1 MMRYGFSGIE
11 SPDLKYKIQGKSL
24 HKLMDQDKT
33 LDRQYIVSESW
44 SQAAII
50 SKDYKLG
57 IMLDPTNVKK
67 NFDYRS
73 FGDMFYDRSDDP
85 LEMRNG
91 IQNSIYKEQIDQLRS
106 FYNQFEI
113 DFPDTG
119 KQEMILTSKN

>member
-1 MMRYGFSGIE
+1 
-11 SPDLKYKIQGKSL
+11 
-24 HKLMDQDKT
+24 MDQNKT

-73 FGDMFYDRSDDP
+73 FGSLKNTEATGVSGDVALTTLHHTNNDAYTIV
-85 LEMRNG
+85 LE
-91 IQNSIYKEQIDQLRS
+91 
-106 FYNQFEI
+106 
-113 DFPDTG
+113 
-119 KQEMILTSKN
+119 LTKSY